1 MNNSPKKTLMNK
13 AFPRHPGDMMMAVLL
28 LFMVCMPSHMVAQDS
43 KVVRDLRLW
52 TGVKIE
58 KSFAKDWTLSLE
70 EEVRFK
76 QDISE
81 LSNYFTE
88 AGLRYRI
95 NKNFSL
101 GAGYRY
107 TRDKKKDGSFET
119 LTRYNLD
126 LRYRGR
132 IDFLTI
138 DYRLRYQKEVEGFN
152 IFDQQADYEKYVRN
166 RIRIRYNDFKAIE
179 PFVSAELFQLFRP
192 NYFPEFHYIR
202 VIGGLRYEAGKLGD
216 IDLAFGF
223 NREFANIEP
232 FMIYVIKANYT
243 YKF

>member
-1 MNNSPKKTLMNK
+1 MI
-13 AFPRHPGDMMMAVLL
+13 AFLL
-28 LFMVCMPSHMVAQDS
+28 LFALYISPNMLAQDS

-52 TGVKIE
+52 TGVQIE
-58 KSFAKDWTLSLE
+58 KSFAKDWTLSLKE
-70 EEVRFK
+70 EIRFK

-81 LSNYFTE
+81 LNNYFTD

-95 NKNFSL
+95 NKNFAL
-101 GAGYRY
+101 EAGYRY
-107 TRDKKKDGSFET
+107 TRDKKSDGSYET

-132 IDFLTI
+132 LDFITI

-152 IFDQQADYEKYVRN
+152 LFDQLADYEKYVRN
-166 RIRIRYNDFKAIE
+166 RIRIRYTDFKAIE

-192 NYFPEFHYIR
+192 NYYPELHYIR
-202 VIGGLRYEAGKLGD
+202 VLGGLRYDARKLGS

-223 NREFANIEP
+223 NREFATIEP
-232 FMIYVIKANYT
+232 SMIYVIKAIYT
-243 YKF
+243 YQF